1 MKNILI
7 TGATGL
13 LGLKLVQNFSE
24 HNLIITDKSE
34 ISLQKLLDS
43 FDKSIQQ
50 NITTVAIDLA
60 DENQLHLLVEEV
72 FNKFT
77 TLDILI
83 NNAALTGSSSEPNY
97 VADFQNQDINSFRK
111 ALNVNLIAPFY
122 LSQKLFDK
130 MVTSKNP
137 KIINIASIYGLVT
150 SRPSLYTN
158 TLMESPVAYE
168 TSKAA
173 LIQLT
178 KYLAARF
185 APKILVNA
193 VAPGGISRNQ
203 DSNFIGR
210 YLENVPLKRMAN
222 VEDIV
227 NWVTWLAS
235 DDASYV
241 TGQILSIDGGLNIW

>member
-1 MKNILI
+1 
-7 TGATGL
+7 
-13 LGLKLVQNFSE
+13 
-24 HNLIITDKSE
+24 
-34 ISLQKLLDS
+34 
-43 FDKSIQQ
+43 
-50 NITTVAIDLA
+50 
-60 DENQLHLLVEEV
+60 
-72 FNKFT
+72 
-77 TLDILI
+77 
-83 NNAALTGSSSEPNY
+83 
-97 VADFQNQDINSFRK
+97 
-111 ALNVNLIAPFY
+111 
-122 LSQKLFDK
+122 